1 MLLNSVIGNN
11 MGLFYWAGRNRE
23 LDFVLSG
30 ANQLIAIES
39 KSTAH
44 KMRIPKITKFSKQ
57 FSAAKKLFVGSY
69 GIPLEEFLLTPAEA
83 LF

>member
-1 MLLNSVIGNN
+1 
-11 MGLFYWAGRNRE
+11 
-23 LDFVLSG
+23 
-30 ANQLIAIES
+30 
-39 KSTAH
+39 
-44 KMRIPKITKFSKQ
+44 MRIPKITKFSKQ